1 MICKE
6 LYKCF
11 EELDSYCLSSQPGNV
26 LIINAEN
33 YDDYQAIANRLRA
46 DHSKKCYSV
55 SSYAEDDTFPILDD
69 S

>member
-11 EELDSYCLSSQPGNV
+11 EVLDSYCLSSHPGNV

-33 YDDYQAIANRLRA
+33 YDDYQAIASRLKA
-46 DHSKKCYSV
+46 DHSKKCHSV
-55 SSYAEDDTFPILDD
+55 SSYAEDDT
-69 S
+69 